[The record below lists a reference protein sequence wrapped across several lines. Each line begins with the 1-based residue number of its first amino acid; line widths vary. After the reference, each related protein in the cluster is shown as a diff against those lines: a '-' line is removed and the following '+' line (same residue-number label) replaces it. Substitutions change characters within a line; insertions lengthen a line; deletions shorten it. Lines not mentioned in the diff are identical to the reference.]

1 MCLFQRRV
9 FPRFCWAFEL
19 ELIASGL
26 ATLFEPSVLAMLVAG
41 LFAGFVVG
49 SIPGINDNIAFAVF
63 IPFSFAMP
71 AAEALAL
78 MVGVYCAAAS
88 GGAIPAIMIK
98 VPGTASALL
107 TAIDGHAM
115 ARKDKAGTALSIA
128 ITSSVIGGATC
139 SIVLLFFAPLL
150 ADIALLFGFVE
161 TFALTVLGLS
171 SVVGLLAG
179 NILKGL
185 ASALI
190 GLLVSTVGFSLTTG
204 YPRYTYDNVNLIEG
218 VPFVPLLVGLFG
230 VASVLELIA
239 DITRERKDSGRAHA
253 LPEIGSMRLDRKL
266 MRRLLPVWGT
276 SATIGNVIGMLPGA
290 GMLMAIY
297 LSYDQAARRFR
308 RKFAGRSGEMEWGKG
323 TPEGIAAPEAANNA
337 VTASSMVP
345 LLSLGIP
352 GNSTS
357 ALFIAALG
365 IQGMVPGPLLFAQ
378 HANIAWMI
386 IVAFLVANLLL
397 WPVAYLVIRSVS
409 RTVFAI
415 RKEVLVGA
423 ISLLCMLG
431 AYADGGNGFNI
442 WVALIAGI
450 AAYLMKLANIPLG
463 PAILGLVLGGQM
475 ESALSNSL
483 SVSGGSWL
491 VFIDIENYP
500 ISAAMIFLAALM
512 WLIPVVGY
520 IRRRF
525 TT

>member
-1 MCLFQRRV
+1 M
-9 FPRFCWAFEL
+9 
-19 ELIASGL
+19 ELIAIGF
-26 ATLFEPSVLAMLVAG
+26 ATLFEPAVILMLVAG
-41 LFAGFVVG
+41 LFAGLIVG

-107 TAIDGHAM
+107 TAVDGNAM
-115 ARKDKAGTALSIA
+115 ARNNQAGKALSIA
-128 ITSSVIGGATC
+128 LTSSVVGGTIC
-139 SIVLLFFAPLL
+139 SFVLLLFAPVL
-150 ADIALLFGFVE
+150 ANLALLFGFVE

-171 SVVGLLAG
+171 SVVGMLAG
-179 NILKGL
+179 NVLRGL

-190 GLLVSTVGFSLTTG
+190 GLLVSTIGFSLTTG
-204 YPRYTYDNVNLIEG
+204 YPRFTFDNVNLIEG

-230 VASVLELIA
+230 VASIFELVVDIA
-239 DITRERKDSGRAHA
+239 RERGATGESQG
-253 LPEIGSMRLDRKL
+253 LPRIGSMRLGRTL
-266 MRRLLPVWGT
+266 LRRLLPVWAT
-276 SATIGNVIGMLPGA
+276 SATIGNLIGMLPGA

-308 RKFAGRSGEMEWGKG
+308 RKYARSPGEPKWGEG
-323 TPEGIAAPEAANNA
+323 APEGIAAPESANNA

-357 ALFIAALG
+357 ALFIGALG
-365 IQGMVPGPLLFAQ
+365 VQGMVPGPLLFSQNAD
-378 HANIAWMI
+378 IAWMI
-386 IVAFLVANLLL
+386 IVAFLVANLLM
-397 WPVAYLVIRSVS
+397 WPIAFVVIKSVS

-415 RKEVLVGA
+415 RKEVLVGVIA
-423 ISLLCMLG
+423 LLCVLG
-431 AYADGGNGFNI
+431 AYADGANSFNI
-442 WVALIAGI
+442 WVALVAGFV
-450 AAYLMKLANIPLG
+450 AYLMKLAGIPLG

-491 VFIDIENYP
+491 IFVDIRNHP
-500 ISAAMIFLAALM
+500 ISAAMIVIAMLM
-512 WLIPVVGY
+512 WAIP
-520 IRRRF
+520 ILRF
-525 TT
+525 LKERAAR